1 MVNIVKKAASEDA
14 RVRAS
19 GVKHSWNH
27 WVWGVDTYLEEAEEL
42 GEDANVDYYVA
53 MVPYELSDHLSF
65 VRDYSDWETDAE
77 ELNFVEG
84 PLDTW
89 TGEVLWGK
97 KTLGIAYHM
106 YCFCLFVS
114 CVKLSLQF
122 RRIRKKIHHCFHA
135 VCFLFAIQKS
145 LGVFSIFVKTFL
157 NMFTFFLPKSIC
169 QIAGR
174 HPPRH
179 GARGRGRPE
188 PAPVRLGRERGVAP
202 PGGAHHDAHDLRRDH
217 LQRLPRRRDQSPAG
231 VGLRHRG
238 RVRGRRRGGVQ

>member
-89 TGEVLWGK
+89 TGEVF
-97 KTLGIAYHM
+97 HVFV
-106 YCFCLFVS
+106 FCGVKNFGNSIPSSCTVFVS
-114 CVKLSLQF
+114 M
-122 RRIRKKIHHCFHA
+122 
-135 VCFLFAIQKS
+135 FLA
-145 LGVFSIFVKTFL
+145 
-157 NMFTFFLPKSIC
+157 
-169 QIAGR
+169 
-174 HPPRH
+174 
-179 GARGRGRPE
+179 
-188 PAPVRLGRERGVAP
+188 
-202 PGGAHHDAHDLRRDH
+202 
-217 LQRLPRRRDQSPAG
+217 
-231 VGLRHRG
+231 
-238 RVRGRRRGGVQ
+238 